1 LASVPQ
7 RLGED
12 RATVPRIVLPITSR
26 GLVVT
31 DRLCWAIL
39 GAAMAVAA
47 GLILYLNRGTT
58 FFNDELGF
66 LYSSPQLDASYVL
79 EPDNGHLVATTR
91 LVFKAILET
100 FGAGYLP
107 FRLLAVSSVLLSAGL
122 FYALVKRRIGA
133 LPALAPT
140 LVLLFLGSDSQHV
153 VIPVGFTVMFSTAA
167 GLAALLALERGDRRA
182 DVAAGALLALSLATF
197 SVGLAFAVG
206 IAISV
211 LIRPDRW
218 QRAWIFLI
226 PLALYAVWWVWALDA
241 TQASETQTQLSDVL
255 LIPSYVAESAAAVT
269 GSLAGLSY
277 DFATTSP
284 RVVELGWGRVL
295 AALAVVALVL
305 RIRRGNVPLSL
316 WVSLGIVLTY
326 WMLGAL
332 AVSGFRPP
340 GLTRYIYVGAVGVL
354 LVATDAA
361 RPIRFSRVGL
371 AVLFAI
377 CGASVATN
385 LALLR
390 DAAASFRNDYSIQ
403 ARAEFAMFELAGE
416 HLDAEPTTVAVPEVL
431 NDRARAEAHVATVDR
446 YGSPA
451 LSLEEVERQSD
462 FVRQRADQVLARVL
476 DLRIE
481 PSPPRSG
488 GECQRAE
495 SPQSG
500 EPVLV
505 ELPAGGASISTEGGG
520 PAAVTLGRF
529 GSPSVEVGSLPP
541 GEAAKLRIPIDSSPK
556 PWVGLVRGTS
566 SVDVCGLR

>member
-1 LASVPQ
+1 MASVPHRVEPQ
-7 RLGED
+7 

-47 GLILYLNRGTT
+47 ALILYLNRGTT
-58 FFNDELGF
+58 FFVDEIGF
-66 LYSSPQLDASYVL
+66 LYSSPGLDASYVL

-133 LPALAPT
+133 LPALAPA
-140 LVLLFLGSDSQHV
+140 LVLLFLGSDAQHV

-167 GLAALLALERGDRRA
+167 GLASLLAIERDDRRA
-182 DVAAGALLALSLATF
+182 DIAACGLLALSLATF

-211 LIRPDRW
+211 LLRPDRW

-226 PLALYAVWWVWALDA
+226 PLALYAAWWVSALDA
-241 TQASETQTQLSDVL
+241 PKASGTQTQLSDAL
-255 LIPSYVAESAAAVT
+255 LIPSYVAESVAAVT

-277 DFATTSP
+277 DFATASP
-284 RVVELGWGRVL
+284 RVVELGWGRIL
-295 AALAVVALVL
+295 AVLAVVGLVL
-305 RIRRGNVPLSL
+305 RVRRGNVSPSL

-326 WMLGAL
+326 WVLGAFV
-332 AVSGFRPP
+332 VSDLRPP
-340 GLTRYIYVGAVGVL
+340 GLTRYVYVGAVGVL

-361 RPIRFSRVGL
+361 RPIRFSRLGL
-371 AVLFAI
+371 AVLFAV
-377 CGASVATN
+377 CAASVATN
-385 LALLR
+385 VALLK

-403 ARAEFAMFELAGE
+403 ARAEFAMFELARE
-416 HLDAEPTTVAVPEVL
+416 HLDPEPTTVATPEVL
-431 NDRARAEAHVATVDR
+431 DDRARAEVHVATVDR

-451 LSLEEVERQSD
+451 LSFEEVERQSD

-476 DLRIE
+476 DVRME
-481 PSPPRSG
+481 QSPPRSR

-495 SPQSG
+495 SPQPG
-500 EPVLV
+500 VPVIL
-505 ELPAGGASISTEGGG
+505 ELPAGGAIISTQRGVS
-520 PAAVTLGRF
+520 AAVSLGRF
-529 GSPSVEVGSLPP
+529 GSPSVEVGNLSP
-541 GEAAKLRIPIDSSPK
+541 GETAKLVIPTDSSPT
-556 PWVGLVRGTS
+556 PWVAVVRGTR
-566 SVDVCGLR
+566 SVEACAVR